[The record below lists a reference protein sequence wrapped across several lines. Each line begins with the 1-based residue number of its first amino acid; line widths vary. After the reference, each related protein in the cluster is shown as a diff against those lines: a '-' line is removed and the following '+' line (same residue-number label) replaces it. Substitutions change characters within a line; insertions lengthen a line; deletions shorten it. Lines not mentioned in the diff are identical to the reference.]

1 MPLCHHTQE
10 HNLYTKQYISTQIS
24 TAGIPA
30 RLRALRGEE
39 SQQSFSERIG
49 ITRSALAN
57 YETGRTTPKPSVL
70 RNICQK
76 LGISESVLKTGE
88 VSAFDD
94 LAGAV
99 GTYREVGTLP
109 GLTDDEKAIV
119 RVLRLCDA
127 SVVHS
132 VVVAI
137 IEGPEA
143 KKFDRS
149 LADPLTA
156 HVDVARLYQISK
168 ADGFYDRGI
177 TPDTLLALM
186 DTLAKKQDPNK
197 NPQ

>member
-109 GLTDDEKAIV
+109 GLADDEKAIV

-137 IEGPEA
+137 IEGLEA
-143 KKFDRS
+143 KKFEVTS
-149 LADPLTA
+149 
-156 HVDVARLYQISK
+156 VKVV
-168 ADGFYDRGI
+168 
-177 TPDTLLALM
+177 
-186 DTLAKKQDPNK
+186 
-197 NPQ
+197 

>member
-1 MPLCHHTQE
+1 M
-10 HNLYTKQYISTQIS
+10 
-24 TAGIPA
+24 
-30 RLRALRGEE
+30 
-39 SQQSFSERIG
+39 
-49 ITRSALAN
+49 
-57 YETGRTTPKPSVL
+57 
-70 RNICQK
+70 
-76 LGISESVLKTGE
+76 KTGE

-137 IEGPEA
+137 IEGLEA